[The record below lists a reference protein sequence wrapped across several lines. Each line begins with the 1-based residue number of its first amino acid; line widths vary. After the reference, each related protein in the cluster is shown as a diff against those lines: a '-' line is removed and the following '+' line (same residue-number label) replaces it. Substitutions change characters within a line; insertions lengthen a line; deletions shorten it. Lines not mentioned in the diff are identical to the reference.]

1 MVSLTALWLP
11 MIVSAVIVFFASSVI
26 HMVLAYHRNDFKMV
40 PNEDEAMEAFRRM
53 NIAPGDYGIPCAR
66 SPEHMRKPEFQAKMS
81 KGPIVFMTVLA
92 GGSTSMGS
100 SLALWFVYSLLV
112 SLFSG
117 YIASRA
123 LPPGADYLKVFQFV
137 GTSAFMGYS
146 FALLQWSIWYHR
158 NWGTTMKSVFDGL
171 VYASLTAGTFG
182 WLWPR

>member
-1 MVSLTALWLP
+1 MVPLTSLWLP
-11 MIVSAVIVFFASSVI
+11 MIVSAVIVFAASSVI
-26 HMVLAYHRNDFKMV
+26 HMVLAYHRNDFRQV

-53 NIAPGDYGIPCAR
+53 KIAPGDYGVPSAQ
-66 SPEHMRKPEFQAKMS
+66 SPEHMRTPAFQAKMS
-81 KGPIVFMTVLA
+81 KGPIVFMTVMA
-92 GGSTSMGS
+92 GGSVSIGR
-100 SLALWFVYSLLV
+100 SLALWFIYSLLV

-123 LPPGADYLKVFQFV
+123 LPPGADYLDVFQVV

-171 VYASLTAGTFG
+171 IYALLTGGTFG